1 MGAEIIGSWKWR
13 LNNLY
18 HVVDEQGQDCLFR
31 MRPAQERFFDSM
43 HYYNIVLKARQLGF
57 TTLIDLIGLDMVL
70 FRKNFTAVIIAET
83 KEKAADIFER
93 KVIYPYE
100 HLPQELKDWCP
111 VATQSKDGEMSFGNG
126 SMIKV
131 MVSARSGTCQFLH
144 VSEYG
149 PVCAK
154 QPAKARE
161 VKTGSF
167 PAVHAGG
174 YCFVESTAMGNS
186 GYFYE
191 MVQQANVSRLTGREL
206 SIQEFMLHFFPWH
219 ENAEYTA
226 NPASTV
232 IPSRL
237 LKYFDELYS
246 RHGIAL
252 TEEQMAWY
260 AIQENTMHEDMWA
273 EFPSYVDEAFKVA
286 QDGSY
291 YARCFQDIYR
301 TNRIC
306 SVPYDGNLP
315 VFTAWDLG
323 MSDQTSIW
331 FFQFYGKEIR
341 VIDFYENNGEGLG
354 HYAAVLHEKGYR
366 YGRHFAPHDIA
377 VRELS
382 SGVSRL
388 ETARKLG
395 INFDRIPTNVDVAGG
410 IENCREMLAYCWF
423 DEVKT
428 DQGRKCLEAY
438 KKEWDEKHA
447 VYKTQPLHDW
457 ASHGAD
463 AFRTG
468 AQAWKMGL
476 CGEVSNASS
485 RIHVTGGLRRI

>member
-1 MGAEIIGSWKWR
+1 MGEEVGSWKWR

-18 HVVDEQGQDCLFR
+18 YVVNEQGEDCLFT
-31 MRPAQERFFDSM
+31 MRPAQEQFFDSM

-93 KVIYPYE
+93 KVVYPYE
-100 HLPQELKDWCP
+100 HLPEELRKWCP
-111 VATQSKDGEMSFGNG
+111 LQTKSKDGEMTFGNG

-161 VKTGSF
+161 IKTGSL

-174 YCFVESTAMGNS
+174 YCFIESTAMGNS
-186 GYFYE
+186 GYFYD
-191 MVQQANVSRLTGREL
+191 MVQLAKAKMLTGRAPAV
-206 SIQEFMLHFFPWH
+206 QEFKLHFFPWH
-219 ENAEYTA
+219 QNKEYA
-226 NPASTV
+226 VSGEDVV

-237 LKYFDELYS
+237 LKYYDELYS
-246 RHGIAL
+246 RHGIEL

-260 AIQENTMHEDMWA
+260 ANTEDTLHEDMWA
-273 EFPSYVDEAFKVA
+273 EYPSYVDEAFKVA
-286 QDGSY
+286 QEGTY
-291 YARCFQDIYR
+291 YARAFQEIYR

-306 SVPYDGNLP
+306 AVPYESHLP
-315 VFTAWDLG
+315 VYTAWDLG

-341 VIDFYENNGEGLG
+341 VIDYYENNGEGLP
-354 HYAAVLHEKGYR
+354 HYAAVLREKGYK
-366 YGRHFAPHDIA
+366 YARHFAPHDIA

-382 SGVSRL
+382 SGVSRM
-388 ETARKLG
+388 ETAKKLG
-395 INFDRIPTNVDVAGG
+395 IEFDRIPTNKDVMGG

-447 VYKTQPLHDW
+447 VYKSQPLHDW
-457 ASHGAD
+457 SSHGSD

-476 CGEVSNASS
+476 CGESS
-485 RIHVTGGLRRI
+485 SAGTRIRVTGGLRKI

>member
-1 MGAEIIGSWKWR
+1 MESEIGSWKWR

-31 MRPAQERFFDSM
+31 MRPAQERFFDRM
-43 HYYNIVLKARQLGF
+43 HFYNIVLKARQLGF

-111 VATQSKDGEMSFGNG
+111 VSSQSKDGEMSFGNG

-161 VKTGSF
+161 VKTGSL

-174 YCFVESTAMGNS
+174 YCFIESTAMGNS

-191 MVQQANVSRLTGREL
+191 MVQQAQSKLLTGRPL
-206 SIQEFMLHFFPWH
+206 SVQEFMLHFFPWH
-219 ENAEYTA
+219 ENAEYVA
-226 NPASTV
+226 DPESVV

-237 LKYFDELYS
+237 LSYFDSLFT

-260 AIQENTMHEDMWA
+260 TNQENTLHEDMWA

-291 YARCFQDIYR
+291 YARAFQDIYR

-306 SVPYDGNLP
+306 SVPYDPHLP
-315 VFTAWDLG
+315 VYTSWDLG
-323 MSDQTSIW
+323 MSDETSIW

-341 VIDFYENNGEGLG
+341 IIDFYSNNGEGLA
-354 HYAAVLHEKGYR
+354 HYAQVLREKGYK

-395 INFDRIPTNVDVAGG
+395 ITFDRIPTNKDVMGG
-410 IENCREMLAYCWF
+410 IENSREMLSYCWF
-423 DEVKT
+423 DEAKT
-428 DQGRKCLEAY
+428 EAGRKALESY

-447 VYKTQPLHDW
+447 VYKSQPLHDW
-457 ASHGAD
+457 SSHGAD

-476 CGEVSNASS
+476 CGMDNNSS
-485 RIHVTGGLRRI
+485 PVRVTGGLRRI